1 MTDTNNFMGKG
12 NFVWF
17 NGVVEDRADPEYLG
31 RVRVRA
37 LSFHTQD
44 KEELPTEDLP
54 WSQVILPI
62 TSAGISGLGVS
73 PSFLVVGS
81 WVVGYFRDGEMAQEP
96 VVFGTIPG
104 FNTVTAL
111 EKNEAEWPLD
121 KFPGP
126 DTHPYAR
133 WELFTD
139 EKWQE
144 RHPEEFEAL
153 KVHPYY
159 TRDIETA
166 VSHLGNINIPTADF
180 DSSVNADA
188 SSISASD
195 SDTWSQISNV
205 YNKDGFHYPQYPY
218 NKVYASEKHIL
229 EFDDTP
235 TYERIK
241 LRHSAGTYMEIDK
254 DANKTDIIAGH
265 NFTITS
271 KDNKS
276 HIKGKSDITIDG
288 RHKLF
293 INKSG
298 ETNNNYDIQ
307 IGPNAN
313 INIQVDKG
321 NIQLVTKEG
330 NINVNSAGDY
340 NMKVGGNYNLLVSG
354 NKQEDIFGSK
364 VSNTSGAV
372 THRGSTIDLNP

>member
-1 MTDTNNFMGKG
+1 
-12 NFVWF
+12 
-17 NGVVEDRADPEYLG
+17 
-31 RVRVRA
+31 
-37 LSFHTQD
+37 
-44 KEELPTEDLP
+44 
-54 WSQVILPI
+54 
-62 TSAGISGLGVS
+62 
-73 PSFLVVGS
+73 
-81 WVVGYFRDGEMAQEP
+81 
-96 VVFGTIPG
+96 
-104 FNTVTAL
+104 
-111 EKNEAEWPLD
+111 
-121 KFPGP
+121 
-126 DTHPYAR
+126 
-133 WELFTD
+133 
-139 EKWQE
+139 
-144 RHPEEFEAL
+144 
-153 KVHPYY
+153 
-159 TRDIETA
+159 
-166 VSHLGNINIPTADF
+166 
-180 DSSVNADA
+180 
-188 SSISASD
+188 
-195 SDTWSQISNV
+195 
-205 YNKDGFHYPQYPY
+205 
-218 NKVYASEKHIL
+218 
-229 EFDDTP
+229 
-235 TYERIK
+235 
-241 LRHSAGTYMEIDK
+241 MEIDK
-254 DANKTDIIAGH
+254 AANKTDFIAGD